1 MPEPS
6 SSSHDQSLLV
16 AINRAAA
23 FGVAARWVLHELR
36 SPAQCLTL
44 AADLLA
50 DPADDLEPMV
60 REASAEL
67 AGSLDLLSRVLHP
80 PADGAIAPISVRE
93 PIAFLTDLQRA
104 SRAEQAE
111 GPGAL
116 SGPTRRE
123 GC

>member
-44 AADLLA
+44 AA
-50 DPADDLEPMV
+50 
-60 REASAEL
+60 
-67 AGSLDLLSRVLHP
+67 LHP
-80 PADGAIAPISVRE
+80 PADGAIARISVRE

-111 GPGAL
+111 GPGVL

-123 GC
+123 GY